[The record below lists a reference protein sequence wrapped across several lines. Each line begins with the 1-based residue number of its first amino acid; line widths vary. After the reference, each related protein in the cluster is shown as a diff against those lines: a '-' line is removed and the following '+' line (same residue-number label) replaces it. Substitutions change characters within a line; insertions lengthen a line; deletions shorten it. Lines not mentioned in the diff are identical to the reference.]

1 MKNIIVY
8 QDLMASTQALL
19 HMLKRRYAAYDVEII
34 QAGGEDVRAQKYPN
48 KDTLAFFM
56 PGTPS
61 GSSAYR
67 EQLQQDGFDY
77 LVECVKGGVDFYGI
91 CAGAYLAADKFSY
104 KFLQTGE
111 LRKIDSPL
119 AIIEGRADGPII
131 DLVHPDRFSAH
142 SGMSAVSIEFNTL
155 AGDKDRTKVFY
166 STGPVL
172 TVSPKAQ
179 GDYQVLA
186 RFNEA
191 ARQPIVALRRL
202 DLGGTV
208 NVSAFPFEYGDQ
220 EYINYIDP
228 QRYLPQS
235 FYDEMDKI
243 AEYQDARHRFCDV
256 FLAPIDN
263 KLSLK

>member
-1 MKNIIVY
+1 MKNIVVY
-8 QDLMASTQALL
+8 QDIMASTQALL
-19 HMLKRRYAAYDVEII
+19 HMLKRRYAHQGVAII
-34 QAGGEDVRAQKYPN
+34 QADGEDVRAHKYPN
-48 KDTLAFFM
+48 KDTIAFFM

-77 LVECVKGGVDFYGI
+77 LVSCVKGGVDFYGI
-91 CAGAYLAADKFSY
+91 CAGAYLAAEKFSY

-111 LRKIDSPL
+111 LRKINSPL
-119 AIIEGRADGPII
+119 AILEGRADGPII
-131 DLVHPDRFSAH
+131 ELVHPDRFAAH
-142 SGMSAVSIEFNTL
+142 SGMSAVKIAFNNVSGK
-155 AGDKDRTKVFY
+155 ADETKVFY
-166 STGPVL
+166 STGPAL
-172 TVSPKAQ
+172 SVSPKAKGQ
-179 GDYQVLA
+179 YEVLA

-191 ARQPIVALRRL
+191 AGVPIVALRRL

-228 QRYLPQS
+228 QRFLPQS
-235 FYDEMDKI
+235 FYDEMEKL
-243 AEYQDARHRFCDV
+243 ALYQDARLRFCDV
-256 FLAPIDN
+256 FLAPIDT